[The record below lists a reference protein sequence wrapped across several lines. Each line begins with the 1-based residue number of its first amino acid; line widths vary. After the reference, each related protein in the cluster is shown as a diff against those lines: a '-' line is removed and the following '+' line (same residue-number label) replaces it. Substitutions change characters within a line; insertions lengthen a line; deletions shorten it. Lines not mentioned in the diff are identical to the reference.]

1 MQGGC
6 FCGAIRYEAP
16 ELPFHETNCHC
27 SICRRTSG
35 APFVAWFSALK
46 ARFRLL
52 AGEPR
57 RFRSSAKGT
66 RSFCSSCGTP
76 LTCELDEFPEEI
88 DVTLCSL
95 DNPEGVLPKD
105 HTWTSSRLTWI
116 KLADGLPSYRESRQ
130 EGENSRPNS
139 PPAGDTAP
147 MGVWDE
153 YEPFRW
159 GPRP

>member
-1 MQGGC
+1 MMQGGC
-6 FCGAIRYEAP
+6 FGRAIRYEVA
-16 ELPFHETNCHC
+16 ELPFQETNCHC

-35 APFVAWFSALK
+35 APFVAWFSVPK

-57 RFRSSAKGT
+57 RFRSSATGT
-66 RSFCSSCGTP
+66 RSFCPSCGTP

-95 DNPEGVLPKD
+95 DTPAAVRPKD
-105 HTWTSSRLTWI
+105 HTWTSSQLPWV

-130 EGENSRPNS
+130 EGENSRP
-139 PPAGDTAP
+139 D
-147 MGVWDE
+147 
-153 YEPFRW
+153 
-159 GPRP
+159 